1 MKSGSDIKKT
11 TVRPTPAL
19 VRKAIFD
26 ILQEIQDKTFVDLYA
41 GKGFVGIEALKR
53 GAKEVIFVERDP
65 VLYIFIKNSLIKK
78 KLSDRAKVYKLDAV
92 HFLQDSSKKY
102 DIIFADPPYES
113 GELERIFKVFEKK
126 NLLNQEGILILQHHK
141 KESLKENL
149 KDLKINKCYRYGD
162 TFLTIYR
169 RQK

>member
-1 MKSGSDIKKT
+1 MKSGTYIKKK
-11 TVRPTPAL
+11 TVRPTSAL

-78 KLSDRAKVYKLDAV
+78 KLSERAKVYKSDAV
-92 HFLQDSSKKY
+92 HFLEDSSKKY

-149 KDLKINKCYRYGD
+149 KDLRINKCYRYGD

>member
-1 MKSGSDIKKT
+1 MKSGTYIKKK
-11 TVRPTPAL
+11 TVRPTSAL

-78 KLSDRAKVYKLDAV
+78 KLSERAKVYKSDAV
-92 HFLQDSSKKY
+92 HFLEDSSKKY

-126 NLLNQEGILILQHHK
+126 KSFKARRYFDFAASQKRIPERRSK
-141 KESLKENL
+141 RFEN
-149 KDLKINKCYRYGD
+149 
-162 TFLTIYR
+162 
-169 RQK
+169 

>member
-149 KDLKINKCYRYGD
+149 KDLRINKCYRYGD

>member
-92 HFLQDSSKKY
+92 HFLEDSSKKY

-113 GELERIFKVFEKK
+113 GEIERIFKVFEKK

-149 KDLKINKCYRYGD
+149 KDLRINKCYRYGD